1 MAYSP
6 TTIANYF
13 VEKYARNGELTAMK
27 LLKLS
32 YIAYGW
38 YLAITENK
46 EKLINEKP
54 VAWDL
59 GPVFPSL
66 YGNIKRNYK
75 EFEIRKTIPNNS
87 KKEIST
93 RDKDFLDK
101 IWSMYGKHDGI
112 YLSALTHE
120 EGTPWKNVYCKGCN
134 SILEDN
140 LIYEHYKEKLIP
152 TDE

>member
-1 MAYSP
+1 MKS
-6 TTIANYF
+6 
-13 VEKYARNGELTAMK
+13 KYTYHSALSEVVINALLHLQFKINASTRFIPLAARNKIIKDWLEPK
-27 LLKLS
+27 VK
-32 YIAYGW
+32 
-38 YLAITENK
+38 
-46 EKLINEKP
+46 
-54 VAWDL
+54 
-59 GPVFPSL
+59 
-66 YGNIKRNYK
+66 KRNYK